1 LQSCFGPFV
10 FRTAAEKRSRDT
22 QFQGLATPLR
32 KEHPMKTRHLW
43 SVIVPA
49 AILVGLGL
57 LVPARGFGQAGPA
70 SKPAASAPAGAPA
83 SASAPAG
90 RAVHAF
96 VSGKVQGV
104 GFRAWT
110 VTEAKALKL
119 TGWVKNLTDG
129 RVEAVIE
136 GPADAVAT
144 LLEKLKKGPDAASV
158 TDVKSTDQAPTGE
171 FKDFQQR

>member
-1 LQSCFGPFV
+1 MKPRYLISM
-10 FRTAAEKRSRDT
+10 TAPVVVLLACCLLLPP
-22 QFQGLATPLR
+22 QGMGKAP
-32 KEHPMKTRHLW
+32 
-43 SVIVPA
+43 
-49 AILVGLGL
+49 
-57 LVPARGFGQAGPA
+57 
-70 SKPAASAPAGAPA
+70 ASAPGSSPA

-90 RAVHAF
+90 RGVHVF
-96 VSGKVQGV
+96 VTGSVQGV

-144 LLEKLKKGPDAASV
+144 MLEKLKTGPKAAKV
-158 TDVKSTDQAPTGE
+158 TDVKSTEQAPTGE